1 MCKLTEAGEI
11 CRKRSKVE
19 FEDQKDPER
28 AVRHGL
34 KAILVWGCGQ
44 DRILYLRG
52 QTVHLLWKEDREI
65 RCVRVHVGK
74 DYISKQKDQELLTRR
89 LHFHCWARGL
99 ALWWAWRKKGGGGEG
114 WLRCEMN
121 GECEIAMSET
131 RRKWWKSFLAI
142 AQWSVHPSLAGT
154 FLVLALKP
162 PHYGMPHSQADPDI
176 WLPSQRD
183 LLVVCDQELLVHLL
197 RSYCYH

>member
-11 CRKRSKVE
+11 CRNRSKVE
-19 FEDQKDPER
+19 FEDQVSWEGSKTR
-28 AVRHGL
+28 TQSHS
-34 KAILVWGCGQ
+34 GQ
-44 DRILYLRG
+44 DHILYLRG
-52 QTVHLLWKEDREI
+52 QRVHLLWKEDREI
-65 RCVRVHVGK
+65 RCVHVHVGK

-89 LHFHCWARGL
+89 LHFLCWARGL

-121 GECEIAMSET
+121 GECEIAMRET

-162 PHYGMPHSQADPDI
+162 PTMGRLTPRQT
-176 WLPSQRD
+176 RTFG
-183 LLVVCDQELLVHLL
+183 CL
-197 RSYCYH
+197 RGGIYLWFVIKNY